1 MIVTVGLYWLV
12 GWLLLSD
19 FSPEV
24 EGIIV
29 GGTTGEGHLLSLDE
43 RLGLISHTKARPE
56 KMVGCTSPTQMAR
69 VRIEHVGD
77 WGYIYIKEFLKLL
90 VILVWIQF
98 GFIARNRSTISGRWP
113 LNFTIPGGQLTA
125 SRPSL
130 EAG

>member
-12 GWLLLSD
+12 GWLVLSD

-56 KMVGCTSPTQMAR
+56 KMVGLHQLKWGG
-69 VRIEHVGD
+69 VRIEHVGV
-77 WGYIYIKEFLKLL
+77 WGYIYIYMYMIK
-90 VILVWIQF
+90 
-98 GFIARNRSTISGRWP
+98 
-113 LNFTIPGGQLTA
+113 
-125 SRPSL
+125 
-130 EAG
+130 

>member
-1 MIVTVGLYWLV
+1 MIYHLMIVTVGLYWLV

-77 WGYIYIKEFLKLL
+77 WGYIYIYKRVSKTLGDSCLDP
-90 VILVWIQF
+90 VWVH
-98 GFIARNRSTISGRWP
+98 SSK
-113 LNFTIPGGQLTA
+113 
-125 SRPSL
+125 
-130 EAG
+130 